1 LEGRAAADTAD
12 LQVRALKRRVAADVK
27 IAVAELVAARSSLQA
42 AQAGVDA
49 AARSAD
55 ETAVLYKQGL
65 AKAIELFNANQSRFD
80 AEISLAAAQLALR
93 QGELDLRAALGLF
106 PVEGVQ

>member
-1 LEGRAAADTAD
+1 VTAD
-12 LQVRALKRRVAADVK
+12 IKLA
-27 IAVAELVAARSSLQA
+27 IASLVAARASLTA
-42 AQAGVDA
+42 AEDGVV
-49 AARSAD
+49 AARQSAD
-55 ETAVLYKQGL
+55 ETAILYKQGL

-106 PVEGVQ
+106 PVEGVP

>member
-1 LEGRAAADTAD
+1 
-12 LQVRALKRRVAADVK
+12 
-27 IAVAELVAARSSLQA
+27 VAARQ
-42 AQAGVDA
+42 
-49 AARSAD
+49 SAD
-55 ETAVLYKQGL
+55 ETAILYKQGL

-106 PVEGVQ
+106 PVEGVP